1 MQLVY
6 LAAGYRTNT
15 GGGGGDE
22 EEADV
27 EKEVCMIV
35 ESHSNADSGRTN
47 TGGGGG
53 GFKCRQNERR

>member
-15 GGGGGDE
+15 GGGGGGGGGGDE

-35 ESHSNADSGRTN
+35 ESHSNVDSR
-47 TGGGGG
+47 
-53 GFKCRQNERR
+53 

>member
-15 GGGGGDE
+15 GGGGGGGGGGDE

-35 ESHSNADSGRTN
+35 ESHSNADSR
-47 TGGGGG
+47 
-53 GFKCRQNERR
+53 